1 MALTLQVSDSNTSY
15 DLNVKFDGTDEVPLV
30 NLLAPPRPP
39 LEDNGTGAFD
49 AALVQYQ
56 PNDETDIAE
65 GETEDYLLNDRHYTK
80 SFSTTDEELKKFYIP
95 LNFLTDQSEVT
106 INPSTVSEELLHKK
120 LTYWNGTQDVTV
132 DLSEGSLV
140 TISFSSDAVNR
151 RPVLEVSQAEQQPSI
166 LPGDVNGS
174 GVVDITD
181 VQLIIDHILNGTQ
194 LEYSVADVNGSGVV
208 DITDVQLIIDH
219 ILNGTPLE

>member
-15 DLNVKFDGTDEVPLV
+15 DLNVKFDGTDEV
-30 NLLAPPRPP
+30 LLAPPRPP
-39 LEDNGTGAFD
+39 LENIGTGAFD
-49 AALVQYQ
+49 AALIQYQ
-56 PNDETDIAE
+56 PNDETGIAE

-80 SFSTTDEELKKFYIP
+80 SFSTTDKELKKFYIP
-95 LNFLTDQSEVT
+95 LNFLKDQSEVT
-106 INPSTVSEELLHKK
+106 INPRTVSGLLHKK
-120 LTYWNGTQDVTV
+120 LTYWNKIAQEDETI
-132 DLSEGSLV
+132 DLVEGSPT

-181 VQLIIDHILNGTQ
+181 VQLIIDHILNGTP

-219 ILNGTPLE
+219 ILNGTTLE